1 MKYLFSLLFLFA
13 FSSFFSQK
21 IELENINGK
30 YYYVHLVEKGNTLYQ
45 IKRKYNVEIS
55 DIVKVNPGLES
66 HLIIGQRVL
75 VPADINTIYHK
86 VKPSETLYSLSRHY
100 KVSQDSIINDNPSSK
115 DGIKIGQTLI
125 IRNAVKRHKLESLVS
140 DSKSTINVDSSEVVV
155 SDFNNNAD
163 SLIKYVVQP
172 GETIYSLSKRYMCDL
187 NELKK
192 LNNIVSSV
200 IKDGQVLLIPIPTKN
215 GINASY
221 RHIQADS
228 IVISGVDTLIL
239 DSTLLFPN
247 KVKYN
252 VAIFLPLY
260 LQKGSK
266 KTKGE
271 KREAYSSIDYL
282 MGAKLALKALSK
294 KRRVAFDVYAY
305 DYKSDSASINDILNR
320 QEFDSIDLVFSPF
333 DAGEALLV
341 ANWCLLNNIQM
352 VTPIPKATRWVSNN
366 PMVYHSIPSNESM
379 LKTFANKMLSEKY
392 LNRQVVLI
400 NSGNPNDDDLFDAF
414 RGVFYSDSNKM
425 NKKLITS
432 SMNDFT
438 DYLSKDSSSILV
450 LASDNDV
457 VITEFLSKIDLDS
470 KVTLFGNKQWL
481 KNKEYGKELM
491 KSSRFM
497 YADFNNFYINKPSI
511 KLVHKKYR
519 ATWQSHINKMV
530 VHGYDVVHFFS
541 SYLLLKEP
549 YKKGLMTN
557 FDIQPNLINGGFE
570 NVSCFITSNE
580 IKKALKKKRE
590 AEEKLQV
597 EQSLQNK
604 SNE

>member
-1 MKYLFSLLFLFA
+1 MKFLFCLLFLFS
-13 FSSFFSQK
+13 FSCFFSQK
-21 IELENINGK
+21 IELENVNGK
-30 YYYVHLVEKGNTLYQ
+30 YYYVHLIEKGHTLYQ
-45 IKRKYNVEIS
+45 LKRQYNVEIS

-75 VPADINTIYHK
+75 VPAYINTIYHK

-100 KVSQDSIINDNPSSK
+100 KVSLDSIINDNPSSK
-115 DGIKIGQTLI
+115 NGIKIGQTLI
-125 IRNAVKRHKLESLVS
+125 IRNAVKRHELESLDS
-140 DSKSTINVDSSEVVV
+140 DSKSTVNIDSIDVKENN
-155 SDFNNNAD
+155 FPNNAD

-192 LNNIVSSV
+192 LNNIVSSG

-215 GINASY
+215 GINPSY

-228 IVISGVDTLIL
+228 IVMSGADTLIL

-252 VAIFLPLY
+252 IAIFLPLY
-260 LQKGSK
+260 LQKGSE
-266 KTKGE
+266 KTKRE

-282 MGAKLALKALSK
+282 MGAKLALKAISK
-294 KRRVAFDVYAY
+294 KRGIAFDVYAY
-305 DYKSDSASINDILNR
+305 DYKSDSASINDILNK

-366 PMVYHSIPSNESM
+366 AMVYHSIPSNESM
-379 LKTFANKMLSEKY
+379 LKSFANKMLSEKY

-438 DYLSKDSSSILV
+438 DYLSKDSTSILV
-450 LASDNDV
+450 LASDNDD
-457 VITEFLSKIDLDS
+457 VITEFLSKVNLDS
-470 KVTLFGNKQWL
+470 SNFTLFGNKQWF
-481 KNKEYGKELM
+481 KNKKYGKILM
-491 KSSRFM
+491 ESSRFM

-511 KLVHKKYR
+511 RLVHKKYR
-519 ATWQSHINKMV
+519 SAWQSHINKMV

-541 SYLLLKEP
+541 SYLLLKDP

-580 IKKALKKKRE
+580 IKENLKKKRE
-590 AEEKLQV
+590 EEEKLKV
-597 EQSLQNK
+597 EESLKNK
-604 SNE
+604 N